1 MKKARFFTK
10 LMLTL
15 VLLIT
20 FEGNLI
26 AQEFQL
32 IKIAES
38 ITIRYKPKSE
48 MILRDSTFKAMKLN
62 FAQYREAILLA
73 LEDSTLTEFKVCSKE
88 MHLRIGDFAWM
99 LLRELQKIPKDCSIR
114 SFNTYRG
121 MCFFP
126 VGLLDHMEK
135 HRLAVA
141 ADLRECVPME

>member
-1 MKKARFFTK
+1 
-10 LMLTL
+10 MLTL

-26 AQEFQL
+26 AQDFQF
-32 IKIAES
+32 IQIAES

-48 MILRDSTFKAMKLN
+48 MIVRDSTFIAMKVN
-62 FAQYREAILLA
+62 FAEYREKVLLA
-73 LEDSTLTEFKVCSKE
+73 LEDSSLTEFKVCSKE
-88 MHLRIGDFAWM
+88 MPLRIGDFAWM
-99 LLRELQKIPKDCSIR
+99 LLRELQKVPKDCAIR